1 MGLNVQW
8 RWSMPQVGN
17 PDQVAQGNRDSL
29 NAGLDAIAQGILK
42 RGENQRADA
51 KQKWLE
57 DTTAEKFDYQKQ
69 QDLITQMN
77 NNRNYMLQRDQFLQ
91 NKAVQDFDMQLKKD
105 MMDFD
110 MQRKKDM
117 MDFIK
122 SRYGQMLGIG
132 DYDPAKQEY
141 EKLLAELKGQQQ
153 GNQAQL
159 VMMGLNPQLM
169 R

>member
-57 DTTAEKFDYQKQ
+57 DTTQQKFDYQKQ

-77 NNRNYMLQRDQFLQ
+77 NNRNYQLQRDTYNQ
-91 NKAVQDFDMQLKKD
+91 NKAVQDFDMQ
-105 MMDFD
+105 
-110 MQRKKDM
+110 RKKQQDEWLQKM
-117 MDFIK
+117 YETYF
-122 SRYGQMLGIG
+122 GN
-132 DYDPAKQEY
+132 DPAEQEY
-141 EKLLAELKGQQQ
+141 QKLLAELQGQKQD
-153 GNQAQL
+153 NQAQQ
-159 VMMGLNPQLM
+159 VMMGLNPMLGNL

>member
-1 MGLNVQW
+1 
-8 RWSMPQVGN
+8 MPQVGN
-17 PDQVAQGNRDSL
+17 PDAVAQGNRDSL
-29 NAGLDAIAQGILK
+29 NAGLDAIVSGIIK
-42 RGENQRADA
+42 RGDNQRADA

-57 DTTAEKFDYQKQ
+57 DDAQQKFDYQKQ

-91 NKAVQDFDMQLKKD
+91 NKAVQDFDMQ
-105 MMDFD
+105 
-110 MQRKKDM
+110 RKKDM

-122 SRYGQMLGIG
+122 SRYGRVLGIG

-141 EKLLAELKGQQQ
+141 EKLLAELRGQQQ
-153 GNQAQL
+153 VNQAQT
-159 VMMGLNPQLM
+159 VMMGLNPQFM

>member
-1 MGLNVQW
+1 MALNVQW

-17 PDQVAQGNRDSL
+17 PDAVAQGNRDAL
-29 NAGLDAIAQGILK
+29 NAGLDAIVSGLQK
-42 RGENQRADA
+42 HGENQRADA

-57 DTTAEKFDYQKQ
+57 DTTQQKFDYQKQ
-69 QDLITQMN
+69 LDFN
-77 NNRNYMLQRDQFLQ
+77 NQNQNTLNYLLQRDQFRQ
-91 NKAVQDFDMQLKKD
+91 NKAVQ
-105 MMDFD
+105 DFD

-153 GNQAQL
+153 GNQAQM

>member
-1 MGLNVQW
+1 MALNVQW
-8 RWSMPQVGN
+8 RWSMPQQGN
-17 PDQVAQGNRDSL
+17 PDYVAQGNRDAL
-29 NAGLDAIAQGILK
+29 NAGLDAIVSGLLK
-42 RGENQRADA
+42 RGENQRAAA

-57 DTTAEKFDYQKQ
+57 DDSQQKFDYQKQ

-91 NKAVQDFDMQLKKD
+91 NKALQ
-105 MMDFD
+105 DFD

-122 SRYGQMLGIG
+122 SRYGQILGIG

-153 GNQAQL
+153 GNQAQM

>member
-1 MGLNVQW
+1 MALNVQW

-17 PDQVAQGNRDSL
+17 PDAVAQGNRDSF
-29 NAGLDAIAQGILK
+29 NAGLDAIVLGLQK
-42 RGENQRADA
+42 YGENQRADA

-57 DTTAEKFDYQKQ
+57 DNTQQKFDYQKQ
-69 QDLITQMN
+69 QDLIAQMN
-77 NNRNYMLQRDQFLQ
+77 ANRNYMLQRDQFLQ
-91 NKAVQDFDMQLKKD
+91 NKAVQDFDMQ
-105 MMDFD
+105 
-110 MQRKKDM
+110 RKKDM

-122 SRYGQMLGIG
+122 SRYGQILGIG

-153 GNQAQL
+153 GNQAQM